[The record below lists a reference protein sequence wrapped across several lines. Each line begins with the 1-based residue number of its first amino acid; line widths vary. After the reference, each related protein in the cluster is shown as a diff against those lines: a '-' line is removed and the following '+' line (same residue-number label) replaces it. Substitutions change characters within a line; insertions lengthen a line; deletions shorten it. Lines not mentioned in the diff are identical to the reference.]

1 MLIPEFQ
8 YYDLTRWGRGYS
20 DMSAR
25 ALYPDAERETLARSW
40 NARPSS
46 EIDKGELWEK
56 FRLRQLAD
64 DRAAFARH
72 FRSGWDLRSI
82 VGAKALRDI
91 QAFVRDWLRLAHWK
105 LPTDNIGVQNLL
117 MDAVASGRLVPVV
130 NRRYR
135 AAPRVMQPD
144 PAPQYWPAIGGGGYS
159 YPAGVLTSA
168 KFFALKRAN
177 GELPALDSF
186 ASGVAG
192 ATLDPLPS
200 RGAPASADNGF
211 DLLGAVNSAAGIF
224 LGGRDDDLDDHTD
237 VAELLDGEENDDSD
251 DVPTPLGDAEA
262 FEYGDSSP
270 TDEVTALAAR
280 GVSEEHEA
288 ECAALYDRDMDECNF
303 ARAIYQDPRTYALCA
318 ERAFSNY
325 QTCRGY

>member
-8 YYDLTRWGRGYS
+8 YYDLIRWGRGYS
-20 DMSAR
+20 DMWAR
-25 ALYPDAERETLARSW
+25 VLYPDAELETLARSW
-40 NARPSS
+40 NARPLS

-211 DLLGAVNSAAGIF
+211 DLLGAVNSAAGAL
-224 LGGRDDDLDDHTD
+224 LGGGD
-237 VAELLDGEENDDSD
+237 DDSD
-251 DVPTPLGDAEA
+251 DGDGSAPLGDTEPL
-262 FEYGDSSP
+262 EYGDGSSK
-270 TDEVTALAAR
+270 DDVTALAAR
-280 GVSEEHEA
+280 GVSEADEA
-288 ECAALYDRDMDECNF
+288 ECHAQYERELDECKLYSAMTQDSYTYVACKAQAF
-303 ARAIYQDPRTYALCA
+303 A
-318 ERAFSNY
+318 NY
-325 QTCRGY
+325 NQCRGY